1 MEGHTL
7 LQTVLNLSVPL
18 PSVSESLKANFYI
31 GQEKSLLRPA
41 SSQLSVTSL
50 GCGLSVSGL
59 SSLVSLT
66 SGVNMR
72 WRDNR
77 FSHKLTGP
85 GLAEWSSL
93 SQHAGHT
100 LRSVQFNA
108 CGRAF
113 TDTFDF
119 ILFLFPFFS
128 FWYMNGFELSKLM

>member
-18 PSVSESLKANFYI
+18 PSVSESLKANFNI

-85 GLAEWSSL
+85 GMAEWSPL

-100 LRSVQFNA
+100 LRSVQFDSH
-108 CGRAF
+108 GRAF
-113 TDTFDF
+113 YGYFHIKPCQFGT
-119 ILFLFPFFS
+119 S
-128 FWYMNGFELSKLM
+128 